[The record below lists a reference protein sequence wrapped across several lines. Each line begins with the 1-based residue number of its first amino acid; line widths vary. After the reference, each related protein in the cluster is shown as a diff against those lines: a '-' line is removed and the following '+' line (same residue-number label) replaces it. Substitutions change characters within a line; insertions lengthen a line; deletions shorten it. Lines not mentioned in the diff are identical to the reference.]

1 MKVLTTILLFLS
13 IGSYGQ
19 KCQYVT
25 NKVSGMDGTRL
36 VITKPLILSNDF
48 GAGSVDVWSTIYG
61 DTSLVISFVFNVKE
75 NFPLKKGDSILV
87 NLDTDEIIGLKV
99 LQKPV
104 IKTENKNKSLTAL
117 TIVNKKAIESFQN
130 HPANKI
136 KIHFD
141 TATIEGTIK
150 KKKQALAIQTVINC
164 VIEYLH

>member
-1 MKVLTTILLFLS
+1 MKVLATILLFLS
-13 IGSYGQ
+13 MGSYGQ
-19 KCQYVT
+19 ECQYVT

-36 VITKPLILSNDF
+36 VITKPLNLSKDF

-87 NLDTDEIIGLKV
+87 ILDTDEIISLKV

-117 TIVNKKAIESFQN
+117 TIVNKQAIELFQS
-130 HPANKI
+130 HPANRI
-136 KIHFD
+136 KIYFD
-141 TATIEGTIK
+141 TSTIEGTSK

-164 VIEYLH
+164 VIEYLQ